1 MIAALYSVV
10 SSTRAPHLRA
20 LVDMHIPLIR
30 LFYADD
36 MYAVDILLQRSRSL
50 WRPRRFRQNE
60 MIHKNFD
67 VSIIFD
73 SILFISI
80 AIVHISFVSMCVA
93 AASERSFNR
102 HPVKY
107 WLMAHPLAHTA
118 AITTPAAI
126 PTVAASRLKRGC
138 GLQCCF
144 ARMSLQL

>member
-1 MIAALYSVV
+1 MLRCTAWCLQHVRCIFEHLSICTRLRFACFMLTICTRWIYNCSVPARCGVHDASVRMAL
-10 SSTRAPHLRA
+10 
-20 LVDMHIPLIR
+20 M
-30 LFYADD
+30 
-36 MYAVDILLQRSRSL
+36 M
-50 WRPRRFRQNE
+50 
-60 MIHKNFD
+60 HKNLD

-80 AIVHISFVSMCVA
+80 AIVYISFVSMCVA

-102 HPVKY
+102 HRVKY

-138 GLQCCF
+138 GLRCCF
-144 ARMSLQL
+144 ARM